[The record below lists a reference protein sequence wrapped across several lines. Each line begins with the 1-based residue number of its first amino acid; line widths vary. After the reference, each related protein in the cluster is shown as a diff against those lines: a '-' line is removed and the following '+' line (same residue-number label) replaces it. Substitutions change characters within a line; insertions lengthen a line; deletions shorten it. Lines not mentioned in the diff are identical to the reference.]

1 MADHFATRARELTHQ
16 CPDNNKERHMRLSS
30 FVKTA
35 AVCLAGVTIG
45 FSSVHA
51 DQLADIKAS
60 GKIHFATEMLYPPFD
75 MLVNGKY
82 EGFCR
87 DLADLC

>member
-1 MADHFATRARELTHQ
+1 
-16 CPDNNKERHMRLSS
+16 MRLST
-30 FVKTA
+30 FAKTA
-35 AVCLAGVTIG
+35 VICLAGVTIG
-45 FSSVHA
+45 FSSARA

-75 MLVNGKY
+75 MLVNGNY

-87 DLADLC
+87 DLADLVTSELGVKPE